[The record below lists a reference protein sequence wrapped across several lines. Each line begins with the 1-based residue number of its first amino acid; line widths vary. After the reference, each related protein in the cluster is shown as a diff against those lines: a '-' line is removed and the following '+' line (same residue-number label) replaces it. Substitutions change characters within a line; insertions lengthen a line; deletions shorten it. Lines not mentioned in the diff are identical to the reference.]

1 MSDAYA
7 YAAKGKLKLKCDSE
21 LKKKKKKK
29 HKSKDKEKEELQQ
42 AYVEQQINEAANG
55 TVQASTSNS
64 SGYQRKLTK
73 AELATKKQQEKMRN
87 KRIMDKAQTTHKQ
100 RVEKFNEHLDTLTE
114 HFDIPKVSW
123 TK

>member
-7 YAAKGKLKLKCDSE
+7 CVAKGKLKLKSDAE
-21 LKKKKKKK
+21 LKKKKKK
-29 HKSKDKEKEELQQ
+29 HKSKDKEKEALQKSY
-42 AYVEQQINEAANG
+42 AEQQLNESGAG
-55 TVQASTSNS
+55 TTSTST
-64 SGYQRKLTK
+64 SGYERKLTK
-73 AELATKKQQEKMRN
+73 AELASKKQQEKMRN

>member
-1 MSDAYA
+1 MADEYDCV
-7 YAAKGKLKLKCDSE
+7 AKGKLKLKNDSD

-29 HKSKDKEKEELQQ
+29 SKDKDKEKQLQKS
-42 AYVEQQINEAANG
+42 YVEQQLAETGA
-55 TVQASTSNS
+55 TSS
-64 SGYQRKLTK
+64 SGASGYERKLTK
-73 AELATKKQQEKMRN
+73 AELASKKQQEKMRN
-87 KRIMDKAQTTHKQ
+87 KRIMDKAQTTHKE

>member
-7 YAAKGKLKLKCDSE
+7 CVAKGKLKLKNDSE
-21 LKKKKKKK
+21 LKKKKKK
-29 HKSKDKEKEELQQ
+29 HKSKDKEKEELQKSY
-42 AYVEQQINEAANG
+42 AEQQLSESA
-55 TVQASTSNS
+55 ASTTSGTTS
-64 SGYQRKLTK
+64 SAGYERKLTK
-73 AELATKKQQEKMRN
+73 AELASKKQQEKMRN

>member
-7 YAAKGKLKLKCDSE
+7 YVAKGKLKLKCDSE
-21 LKKKKKKK
+21 LKKKKKHK
-29 HKSKDKEKEELQQ
+29 HKDKKTDLEELQKSY
-42 AYVEQQINEAANG
+42 AEQQIAEASSA
-55 TVQASTSNS
+55 TSS
-64 SGYQRKLTK
+64 VAYERKLTK
-73 AELATKKQQEKMRN
+73 AEVASKKQQEKMRN
-87 KRIMDKAQTTHKQ
+87 KRIMEKAQTTHKQ